1 MLYKISHM
9 LKEQVHLEF
18 SLAYVELE
26 KDRTINPKQ
35 MLFIYVRS
43 NLHVNIF
50 MSFNQI
56 FGYYQSVNAKGQIVS
71 IIKRWMGLLNKLHI
85 PK

>member
-1 MLYKISHM
+1 MLHKISHM

-35 MLFIYVRS
+35 MLFIYIRS
-43 NLHVNIF
+43 NLHVSIF
-50 MSFNQI
+50 MSFYQI
-56 FGYYQSVNAKGQIVS
+56 SGYYQSVNAKGQ
-71 IIKRWMGLLNKLHI
+71 L
-85 PK
+85 